1 MGIRDMIREAFEWC
15 ANEVQKT
22 TGESERRENI
32 SRLKE
37 LVKEFQTK
45 VTATILSLNE
55 AVAKFNEYI
64 QALNAI
70 RNSQVKAN
78 IDVLSVFLR
87 KFGSCKSAGEYAHEQ
102 EKIPAEF
109 PSHELYKIE
118 DYIGEVDW
126 SNNEVFLN
134 TFLMSPVFMRMKTR
148 KQNLS
153 LQEHINEFILQTD
166 ATVRELQTKQFCT
179 ELEAEVCKRYISNIQ
194 VVSGVISEKILPE
207 LELVEAFFQA
217 EKIKN
222 EVICGHELRELSFT
236 YNLNAIV
243 NTTYHKHYQFVKNAF
258 AFYVLSCRIY
268 NTPVLTN
275 LLHSKTTENDV
286 EQLKNERKLLDAQT
300 DSLCKTMA
308 VERKG
313 EQR

>member
-1 MGIRDMIREAFEWC
+1 MSELGKVLIKVVNEEHDRAEWTHISYIDKALYDKFIEREHIETIDLNDYLSRWAKEDFNIDLAMSSKNDIR
-15 ANEVQKT
+15 V
-22 TGESERRENI
+22 
-32 SRLKE
+32 LKE

-45 VTATILSLNE
+45 VTAAILSLNE

-153 LQEHINEFILQTD
+153 LQEHINEFIHQVENIKNIFVVEDSSVDKGGCIVETD
-166 ATVRELQTKQFCT
+166 FGAIDARISSQLS
-179 ELEAEVCKRYISNIQ
+179 ELETQILSIS
-194 VVSGVISEKILPE
+194 P
-207 LELVEAFFQA
+207 
-217 EKIKN
+217 IKTVGKS
-222 EVICGHELRELSFT
+222 EVINPDL
-236 YNLNAIV
+236 
-243 NTTYHKHYQFVKNAF
+243 
-258 AFYVLSCRIY
+258 
-268 NTPVLTN
+268 
-275 LLHSKTTENDV
+275 
-286 EQLKNERKLLDAQT
+286 
-300 DSLCKTMA
+300 
-308 VERKG
+308 
-313 EQR
+313 

>member
-1 MGIRDMIREAFEWC
+1 MTVFPLLLKTARFPRLLINQSAIPPSVTEVMKMGIRDMIREAFEWC

-45 VTATILSLNE
+45 VTAAILSLNE

-78 IDVLSVFLR
+78 IDVLSVCLC
-87 KFGSCKSAGEYAHEQ
+87 KFGSCKSAGEYTYEQ

-126 SNNEVFLN
+126 SNNDVFWD
-134 TFLMSPVFMRMKTR
+134 TFLMSPIFMRMKTR

-153 LQEHINEFILQTD
+153 LQEHINEFILRTD

-194 VVSGVISEKILPE
+194 VVSAVISEKILPE

-222 EVICGHELRELSFT
+222 GVICGHELKELSFN
-236 YNLNAIV
+236 YNLRDASD
-243 NTTYHKHYQFVKNAF
+243 
-258 AFYVLSCRIY
+258 LSC
-268 NTPVLTN
+268 NG
-275 LLHSKTTENDV
+275 D
-286 EQLKNERKLLDAQT
+286 KLRRRSCQRCFAGP
-300 DSLCKTMA
+300 DS
-308 VERKG
+308 
-313 EQR
+313 